1 MQHCCEFV
9 AQPLHVSMSSYFS
22 QHFKSGPSFALA
34 DGQVSLFVE
43 QTGFNQSGLME
54 ADDLSRHRELMSRY
68 ENSSDGNTI

>member
-9 AQPLHVSMSSYFS
+9 AHPLHVSMSSSFS
-22 QHFKSGPSFALA
+22 QSFALA
-34 DGQVSLFVE
+34 GGRVSLFVE

-54 ADDLSRHRELMSRY
+54 ADDLSRHQELMSRY

>member
-9 AQPLHVSMSSYFS
+9 AQPLHVSMSSDFS
-22 QHFKSGPSFALA
+22 QHFKSFI
-34 DGQVSLFVE
+34 E

-54 ADDLSRHRELMSRY
+54 ADDLSRHQELMSRY